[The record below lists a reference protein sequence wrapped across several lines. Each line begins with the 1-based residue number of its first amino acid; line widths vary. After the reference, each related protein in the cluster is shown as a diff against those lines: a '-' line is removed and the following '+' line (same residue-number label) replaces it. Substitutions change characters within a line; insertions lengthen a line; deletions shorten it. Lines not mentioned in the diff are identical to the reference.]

1 MYVRLPSIRNAK
13 KGFTLIELLVVAPI
27 AIITIATLI
36 SLMVALVG
44 DVAVSRERSVSSY
57 DVQDALDRIE
67 QDARIATTY
76 MPTFSLFTTPQ
87 GEDDATA
94 AFTSAS
100 GDLIISQYATTSDPY
115 DTNRKIAYYADQ
127 PYACT
132 STYTLN
138 RPMTNRVIYFTKVSG
153 GVTSLWRRVI
163 VPNGSTSDTGTTKLC
178 DNPWQ
183 RNSCSDAFATTSPC
197 KTRDEKMLDYVSSFA
212 ITYYSQ
218 TGVVTT
224 DVRNSASIKV
234 SLTQTKSISGESIAT
249 NGVAR
254 ASHVNITTDDIPTAP
269 NISVYNP
276 SVNTYNNPILTTF
289 EWDAIKNAAV
299 YSVRYDINGGSTVTA
314 PDQTGTRFQ
323 ITNARPRDV
332 INIRVASKNDMGTS
346 SETLYTYTTPLWTV
360 ANLEG
365 SWDCYEPA
373 EVSFPCP
380 GYTLTDSGM
389 VVTRGLAV
397 GGTTAQVIFTLPA
410 GLWPIRQQIFPIS
423 ASNTFGRVDA
433 LTDGKII
440 YNFPASPTF
449 VSLDSIR
456 FIAVGTPGITWN
468 AATITTANGWSN
480 YGGSFGVPSYTK
492 DASGRVIVVGLLQ
505 GTSAVVTFGASML
518 SFLSGYQPPASAIYP
533 GIAASVFYP
542 YQVAST
548 LNIQQRGMG
557 AANSWNSIGSIYY
570 PSGTSVAQNLLTPT
584 GSWVNYSTGFNS
596 LGYAKGSDGVVTLRG
611 LIKLGTTTQ
620 YTTIGTLPAGYRPGK
635 RVIAIGSGINTTNST
650 TGQIPIRFDVLPS
663 GVISLVS
670 YPADNMG
677 NGYLSL
683 EGIHFYQE
691 N

>member
-1 MYVRLPSIRNAK
+1 MRLPSIHNAK

-76 MPTFSLFTTPQ
+76 MPTFSLFTAPQ
-87 GEDDATA
+87 GENDATA

-115 DTNRKIAYYADQ
+115 DSNRKIVYYADQ

-224 DVRNSASIKV
+224 DVRNSASVKV

-254 ASHVNITTDDIPTAP
+254 ASHVNVTTDDVPTAP
-269 NISVYNP
+269 SISVYNP

-323 ITNARPRDV
+323 ITSARPRDV
-332 INIRVASKNDMGTS
+332 IKIRVASKNDMGTS
-346 SETLYTYTTPLWTV
+346 SETVYTYTTPLWTV

-365 SWDCYEPA
+365 SWDCYAPS
-373 EVSFPCP
+373 EVYFPCP

-389 VVTRGLAV
+389 VVTRGLAK

-410 GLWPIRQQIFPIS
+410 GLRPNQQQLFPTS
-423 ASNTFGRVDA
+423 ATDQLGRVDA
-433 LTDGKII
+433 LKDGKII
-440 YNFPASPTF
+440 YSFPASPAY

-468 AATITTANGWSN
+468 AATITTANGWST
-480 YGGSFGVPSYTK
+480 YGGNFGVPSYTK

-505 GTSAVVTFGASML
+505 GTSAVVTVGSSML
-518 SFLSGYQPPASAIYP
+518 SFPSGYQPPASAVYP

-548 LNIQQRGMG
+548 LNVLQRGMG

-584 GSWVNYSTGFNS
+584 SSWVNYGSGFNS
-596 LGYAKGSDGVVTLRG
+596 MAYAKGSDGVVTLRG
-611 LIKLGTTTQ
+611 LIKLGTTAR
-620 YTTIGTLPAGYRPGK
+620 YTIIGTLPAGYRPGK
-635 RVIAIGSGINTTNST
+635 YIVATASGVDTTSAA
-650 TGQIPIRFDVLPS
+650 TGQIHIRYDILPD
-663 GVISLVS
+663 GTIKIMNPV
-670 YPADNMG
+670 ADNVG
-677 NGYLSL
+677 NGYMSL
-683 EGIHFYQE
+683 EGISFYQE